1 MQELKISYIIIFQ
14 GKVLLVGVTEK
25 KDISV
30 SLVFIKQLQIFF
42 ILLILWCDLKMI
54 IISNL

>member
-14 GKVLLVGVTEK
+14 GKVLLVGITEK

>member
-42 ILLILWCDLKMI
+42 ILLILWCDLNMI

>member
-14 GKVLLVGVTEK
+14 GKVLLVGVIEK